1 MPEKKSPK
9 SAAAAKPKSKPKPSG
24 IAKKACDIK
33 MKHKVDGHVKPAG
46 KNCKK
51 LINQGESSCG
61 ACHAIK
67 DNGKYCEE
75 DVGDA
80 RSNYCAIYHV
90 SFRG

>member
-24 IAKKACDIK
+24 IAKKACNIK

-67 DNGKYCEE
+67 DDGST
-75 DVGDA
+75 A
-80 RSNYCAIYHV
+80 RKMSAM
-90 SFRG
+90 RGATTAPDIT